1 MRVIGGK
8 FKGKKLLEPQDKATR
23 PLKDLTKESVFNI
36 INHSKKFSINIKK
49 AHVLDLFSGVG
60 SFGIECLS
68 HDASHVTFVEKY
80 EGVLPILK
88 KNLNNLNSEIN
99 YEVIESDILNNFEFN
114 SLKLRYD
121 IVFLDPPYKEKA
133 LENILNKIIENRILK
148 DNGIIIIHRHKKE
161 IDKFPKNFQLIDE
174 KKYGISKIIFGSYS

>member
-8 FKGKKLLEPQDKATR
+8 FRGKKLLETKDKQTR
-23 PLKDLTKESVFNI
+23 PLKDLTKESILNI
-36 INHSKKFSINIKK
+36 INHSSKFSVNINK
-49 AHVLDLFSGVG
+49 ANVLDLFSGVG

-68 HDASHVTFVEKY
+68 QGVSHVTFIEKY

-88 KNLNNLNSEIN
+88 KNLNNLKSEIN
-99 YEVIESDILNNFEFN
+99 YEIIESDILNRFEFK

-121 IVFLDPPYKEKA
+121 LIFLDPPYKEKA

-148 DNGIIIIHRHKKE
+148 KNGIIIIHRHRKE
-161 IDKFPKNFQLIDE
+161 IDKFPKNFQLIE
-174 KKYGISKIIFGSYS
+174 KHLL

>member
-8 FKGKKLLEPQDKATR
+8 FKGKKLLEPQDKETR
-23 PLKDLTKESVFNI
+23 PLKDLTKESIFNI
-36 INHSKKFSINIKK
+36 INHSNKFSIDIKK
-49 AHVLDLFSGVG
+49 ANVLDLFSGVG

-68 HDASHVTFVEKY
+68 HGASYVTFVEKY

-88 KNLNNLNSEIN
+88 KNLNNLKSEIN
-99 YEVIESDILNNFEFN
+99 YEVVESDILNNFEFK
-114 SLKLRYD
+114 SLKLKYD

-148 DNGIIIIHRHKKE
+148 ESGIIIIHRHKKE
-161 IDKFPKNFQLIDE
+161 IDEFPKNFQLIDK